1 MSLGLLGR
9 PFFKSS
15 LRRKP
20 VVVDGKALKEEGE
33 WI

>member
-1 MSLGLLGR
+1 MTLGLLGR
-9 PFFKSS
+9 PFFKSF

-20 VVVDGKALKEEGE
+20 VVVEDTGLKEGE

>member
-9 PFFKSS
+9 PFFKSF

-20 VVVDGKALKEEGE
+20 VVVEGKALKEGE